1 MILYLDTSSL
11 VKIYVEE
18 PGSEIVRRLLG
29 QASIVSTSVIAY
41 PESRA
46 ALGRLRRDGTLTPLD
61 HERSKR
67 ALDNDWT
74 RLLAL
79 NVTERVYRRAGDLAE
94 KHGLRGFDSLHLAS
108 YLALIV
114 ESEGQ
119 PVRFSSFDDSLNRA
133 ARRETHR
140 A

>member
-11 VKIYVEE
+11 IKIYVDE
-18 PGSEIVRRLLG
+18 PGSEIVRHLLG

-46 ALGRLRRDGTLTPLD
+46 ALGRLRREGTLTRLD

-67 ALDNDWT
+67 ALENDWT

-79 NVTERVYRRAGDLAE
+79 NVTESVYRRAGDLAE

-108 YLALIV
+108 YLGLISQ
-114 ESEGQ
+114 SEGQ

-133 ARRETHR
+133 AR
-140 A
+140 

>member
-18 PGSEIVRRLLG
+18 PGSETVRRLLG

-46 ALGRLRRDGTLTPLD
+46 ALGRLRREGTLTPLD

-67 ALDNDWT
+67 ALDTDWT
-74 RLLAL
+74 RLLVL

-94 KHGLRGFDSLHLAS
+94 NMDS
-108 YLALIV
+108 
-114 ESEGQ
+114 G
-119 PVRFSSFDDSLNRA
+119 DSIAFIWPL
-133 ARRETHR
+133 TSH
-140 A
+140 